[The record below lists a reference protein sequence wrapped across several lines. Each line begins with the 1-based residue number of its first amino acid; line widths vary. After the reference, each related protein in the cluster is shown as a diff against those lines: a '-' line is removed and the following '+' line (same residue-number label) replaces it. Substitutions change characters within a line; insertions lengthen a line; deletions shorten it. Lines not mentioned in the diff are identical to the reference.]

1 MWKMSL
7 YHGERERDRERER
20 EREREISNT
29 IMNNMIMTSQVGTH
43 FYPETMWKI
52 YLVNTPMLFRAVWT
66 VVKPW
71 LHPITAAKVIFLFLP
86 SKLFITLNP
95 KF

>member
-1 MWKMSL
+1 
-7 YHGERERDRERER
+7 
-20 EREREISNT
+20 
-29 IMNNMIMTSQVGTH
+29 VGTH

-71 LHPITAAKVIFLFLP
+71 LHPITAAKVPFCFCQAVSL
-86 SKLFITLNP
+86 
-95 KF
+95 

>member
-1 MWKMSL
+1 MCKIYL
-7 YHGERERDRERER
+7 YRRERERETERERKRKRERER
-20 EREREISNT
+20 ERIT
-29 IMNNMIMTSQVGTH
+29 IMNKTIMTSQVGTH

-71 LHPITAAKVIFLFLP
+71 LHPITAAKVPFCFCQAVSL
-86 SKLFITLNP
+86 
-95 KF
+95 